1 MTDPHLASNSP
12 RSPWREAWRRL
23 RQNRLAVSCGGI
35 LIAIFL
41 ACLIGPLVT
50 GQTIETQNLDLGA
63 TSPSAQH
70 WLGTDPLGR
79 DLLTRILSGGRV
91 SLAVGLTATL
101 VSLLIGVAY
110 GATSGFLGGRADA
123 IMMRIVEIL
132 YALPFIILVIILIV
146 VLEPVFKLPRMAWL
160 VSLFGGEGQI
170 KLVVLFMVIG
180 AIEWLTMA
188 RVVRA
193 QVMTLRQQD
202 FVSAA
207 LALGVPKW
215 KIILRHLVPNCLG
228 PVIVYSTLTIPAVML
243 LEAVLSF
250 LGLGVQ
256 APFASWGS
264 LIQEGADNMETRPWM
279 LVFPA
284 LFFSSTRPKSRTLIA
299 RHHRATPATPASP
312 PAPQPSSPPAISPP
326 AISPPAI
333 RA

>member
-146 VLEPVFKLPRMAWL
+146 VLEPVFKLPHMAWL
-160 VSLFGGEGQI
+160 VNLFGGEGQI

-284 LFFSSTRPKSRTLIA
+284 LFFSSTLFCLNFLGDGLRDALDPKAER
-299 RHHRATPATPASP
+299 
-312 PAPQPSSPPAISPP
+312 
-326 AISPPAI
+326 
-333 RA
+333 

>member
-50 GQTIETQNLDLGA
+50 GQTIETLNLDLGA

-284 LFFSSTRPKSRTLIA
+284 LFFSSTLFCLNFLGDGLRDALDPKAER
-299 RHHRATPATPASP
+299 
-312 PAPQPSSPPAISPP
+312 
-326 AISPPAI
+326 
-333 RA
+333 

>member
-1 MTDPHLASNSP
+1 MTAEPLTATTAP

-23 RQNRLAVSCGGI
+23 RRNRLAIICGAI
-35 LIAIFL
+35 LIVIVL
-41 ACLIGPLVT
+41 ACLIGPMLT
-50 GQTIETQNLDLGA
+50 GHRIDTQDLARGSNA
-63 TSPSAQH
+63 ALAAPSADH
-70 WLGTDPLGR
+70 WLGTDALGR
-79 DLLTRILSGGRV
+79 DLLSRILTGGRV

-101 VSLLIGVAY
+101 VSLIIGVAY
-110 GATSGFLGGRADA
+110 GATSGFLGGRTDA

-146 VLEPVFKLPRMAWL
+146 ALEPVLSQPNLKPL
-160 VSLFGGEGQI
+160 VDLFGGQGQV

-256 APFASWGS
+256 PPFASWGS
-264 LIQEGADNMETRPWM
+264 LIQEGADNLETRPWM

-284 LFFSSTRPKSRTLIA
+284 LFFSTTLFCFNFLGDGLRDALDPKAER
-299 RHHRATPATPASP
+299 
-312 PAPQPSSPPAISPP
+312 
-326 AISPPAI
+326 
-333 RA
+333 

>member
-1 MTDPHLASNSP
+1 MSDAPSASTAP

-23 RQNRLAVSCGGI
+23 RRNHVAVACGAL
-35 LIAIFL
+35 LIVIVL
-41 ACLIGPLVT
+41 ACLIGPSLT
-50 GQTIETQNLDLGA
+50 GHDPDVQNLELGPQP
-63 TSPSAQH
+63 PSATH
-70 WLGTDPLGR
+70 RLGTDPLGR
-79 DLLTRILSGGRV
+79 DLLTRILVGGRV

-101 VSLLIGVAY
+101 VSLIIGVAY
-110 GATSGFLGGRADA
+110 GATSGFLGGRTDT
-123 IMMRIVEIL
+123 IMMRLVEIL

-146 VLEPVFKLPRMAWL
+146 VLEPVFKDPRLAWL
-160 VSLFGGEGQI
+160 VSLFGGEGQV

-202 FVSAA
+202 FISAA

-215 KIILRHLVPNCLG
+215 KIIFRHLVPNCLG
-228 PVIVYSTLTIPAVML
+228 PIIVYSTLTIPAVML

-264 LIQEGADNMETRPWM
+264 LIQEGADNLETRPWM
-279 LVFPA
+279 LVFPS
-284 LFFSSTRPKSRTLIA
+284 LFFSTTLFCLNFLGDGLRDALDPKAER
-299 RHHRATPATPASP
+299 
-312 PAPQPSSPPAISPP
+312 
-326 AISPPAI
+326 
-333 RA
+333 

>member
-160 VSLFGGEGQI
+160 VNLFGGEGQI

-284 LFFSSTRPKSRTLIA
+284 LFFSSTLFCLNFLGDGLRDALDPKAER
-299 RHHRATPATPASP
+299 
-312 PAPQPSSPPAISPP
+312 
-326 AISPPAI
+326 
-333 RA
+333 

>member
-1 MTDPHLASNSP
+1 MSDVHPASTLP

-23 RQNRLAVSCGGI
+23 RRNRLAVGCGALLI
-35 LIAIFL
+35 LIGL
-41 ACLIGPLVT
+41 SCLIGPMLT
-50 GQTIETQNLDLGA
+50 GHSIENQNLALGA
-63 TSPSAQH
+63 TGPSGSH

-79 DLLTRILSGGRV
+79 DLLTRILSGGQV

-110 GATSGFLGGRADA
+110 GATSGFLGGKADA
-123 IMMRIVEIL
+123 LMMRIVEIL

-146 VLEPVFKLPRMAWL
+146 VLEPVFKDPDLAWL
-160 VSLFGGEGQI
+160 VKLFGGEGQT

-202 FVSAA
+202 FITAA

-264 LIQEGADNMETRPWM
+264 LIQEGADNLETRPWL

-284 LFFSSTRPKSRTLIA
+284 LFFSTTLFCFNFLGDGLRDALDPKAER
-299 RHHRATPATPASP
+299 
-312 PAPQPSSPPAISPP
+312 
-326 AISPPAI
+326 
-333 RA
+333 

>member
-35 LIAIFL
+35 LIAIVL

-50 GQTIETQNLDLGA
+50 GQAIETQNLDLGA

-284 LFFSSTRPKSRTLIA
+284 LFFSSTLFCLNFLGDGLRDALDVR
-299 RHHRATPATPASP
+299 
-312 PAPQPSSPPAISPP
+312 SSKD
-326 AISPPAI
+326 
-333 RA
+333 

>member
-1 MTDPHLASNSP
+1 
-12 RSPWREAWRRL
+12 
-23 RQNRLAVSCGGI
+23 
-35 LIAIFL
+35 
-41 ACLIGPLVT
+41 
-50 GQTIETQNLDLGA
+50 
-63 TSPSAQH
+63 
-70 WLGTDPLGR
+70 
-79 DLLTRILSGGRV
+79 LLTRILSGGRV

-284 LFFSSTRPKSRTLIA
+284 LFFSSTLFCLNFLGDGLRDALDPKAER
-299 RHHRATPATPASP
+299 
-312 PAPQPSSPPAISPP
+312 
-326 AISPPAI
+326 
-333 RA
+333 

>member
-35 LIAIFL
+35 LIAIVL

-91 SLAVGLTATL
+91 SLAVGLTATF

-284 LFFSSTRPKSRTLIA
+284 LFFSSTLFCLNFLGDGLRDALDPKAER
-299 RHHRATPATPASP
+299 
-312 PAPQPSSPPAISPP
+312 
-326 AISPPAI
+326 
-333 RA
+333 

>member
-1 MTDPHLASNSP
+1 MSDDHPASIAP

-23 RQNRLAVSCGGI
+23 RRNRLAVGCGVMLI
-35 LIAIFL
+35 LIVL
-41 ACLIGPLVT
+41 ACLIGPYLT
-50 GQTIETQNLDLGA
+50 GHAIESQNLALGA
-63 TSPSAQH
+63 RGPSGAH

-79 DLLTRILSGGRV
+79 DLLSRILTGGRV

-101 VSLLIGVAY
+101 VSLVIGVAY
-110 GATSGFLGGRADA
+110 GATSGFLGGKADA

-146 VLEPVFKLPRMAWL
+146 VLEPVFKKPELAWL
-160 VSLFGGEGQI
+160 VNLFGGEGQI

-202 FVSAA
+202 FVTAA

-264 LIQEGADNMETRPWM
+264 LIQEGADNLETRPWM

-284 LFFSSTRPKSRTLIA
+284 LFFSTTLFCFNFLGDGLRDALDPKAER
-299 RHHRATPATPASP
+299 
-312 PAPQPSSPPAISPP
+312 
-326 AISPPAI
+326 
-333 RA
+333 

>member
-1 MTDPHLASNSP
+1 MTDVSSVHHHAP

-23 RQNRLAVSCGGI
+23 RRNRLAVACGA
-35 LIAIFL
+35 LLLLIFL
-41 ACLIGPLVT
+41 ACLIGPALT
-50 GQTIETQNLDLGA
+50 GHTIENQNLALGA
-63 TSPSAQH
+63 SSPSAAH
-70 WLGTDPLGR
+70 WLGTDTLGR
-79 DLLTRILSGGRV
+79 DLLTRILTGGRV

-101 VSLLIGVAY
+101 VSLIIGVAY
-110 GATSGFLGGRADA
+110 GATSGFLGGRIDA
-123 IMMRIVEIL
+123 IMMRLVEIL

-146 VLEPVFKLPRMAWL
+146 VLEPVFKTPQMAGL
-160 VSLFGGEGQI
+160 VALFGGESQI

-215 KIILRHLVPNCLG
+215 KIIFRHLVPNCLG

-264 LIQEGADNMETRPWM
+264 LIQEGADNMETSPWM

-284 LFFSSTRPKSRTLIA
+284 LLFSTTLFSFNFLGDGLRDALDPKAER
-299 RHHRATPATPASP
+299 
-312 PAPQPSSPPAISPP
+312 
-326 AISPPAI
+326 
-333 RA
+333 

>member
-35 LIAIFL
+35 LIAIVL

-50 GQTIETQNLDLGA
+50 GQAIETQNLDLGA

-284 LFFSSTRPKSRTLIA
+284 LFFSSTLFCLNFLGDGLRDALDPKAER
-299 RHHRATPATPASP
+299 
-312 PAPQPSSPPAISPP
+312 
-326 AISPPAI
+326 
-333 RA
+333 

>member
-35 LIAIFL
+35 LIAIVL

-264 LIQEGADNMETRPWM
+264 LIPEGADNMETRPWM

-284 LFFSSTRPKSRTLIA
+284 LFFSSTLFCLNFLGDGLRDALDPKAER
-299 RHHRATPATPASP
+299 
-312 PAPQPSSPPAISPP
+312 
-326 AISPPAI
+326 
-333 RA
+333 

>member
-50 GQTIETQNLDLGA
+50 GQAIETQNLDLGA

-146 VLEPVFKLPRMAWL
+146 VLEPVFKLPHMAWL
-160 VSLFGGEGQI
+160 VSLFGGEGQV

-284 LFFSSTRPKSRTLIA
+284 LFFSSTLFCLNFLGDGLRDALDPKAER
-299 RHHRATPATPASP
+299 
-312 PAPQPSSPPAISPP
+312 
-326 AISPPAI
+326 
-333 RA
+333 

>member
-1 MTDPHLASNSP
+1 MDEPAHPPRIMNDPIPATTPP

-23 RQNRLAVSCGGI
+23 RRNRLAVACGAV
-35 LIAIFL
+35 LIVIML
-41 ACLIGPLVT
+41 ACLIGPHLT
-50 GQTIETQNLDLGA
+50 GHQIDTQNLERGA
-63 TSPSAQH
+63 NTALAAPSTSH
-70 WLGTDPLGR
+70 WLGTDTLGR
-79 DLLTRILSGGRV
+79 DLLTRILAGGQV

-101 VSLLIGVAY
+101 VSLIIGVAY

-123 IMMRIVEIL
+123 VMMRIVEIL

-146 VLEPVFKLPRMAWL
+146 VLEPVFKQPEMEWL
-160 VSLFGGEGQI
+160 VKRFGGEGQI

-215 KIILRHLVPNCLG
+215 KIIFRHLVPNCLG

-264 LIQEGADNMETRPWM
+264 LIQEGADNLETRPWM

-284 LFFSSTRPKSRTLIA
+284 AFFSTTLFCFNFLGDGLRDALDPKAER
-299 RHHRATPATPASP
+299 
-312 PAPQPSSPPAISPP
+312 
-326 AISPPAI
+326 
-333 RA
+333 

>member
-1 MTDPHLASNSP
+1 MTDVSSVSHAP

-23 RQNRLAVSCGGI
+23 RRNRLAVACGALLV
-35 LIAIFL
+35 LIGL
-41 ACLIGPLVT
+41 ACLLGPALT
-50 GQTIETQNLDLGA
+50 GHTIENQNLALGA
-63 TSPSAQH
+63 TAPSGAH
-70 WLGTDPLGR
+70 WLGTDTLGR
-79 DLLTRILSGGRV
+79 DLLTRILTGGQV

-101 VSLLIGVAY
+101 VSLIIGVAY
-110 GATSGFLGGRADA
+110 GATAGFLGGRTDA

-146 VLEPVFKLPRMAWL
+146 VLEPVFKTPQMAWL
-160 VSLFGGEGQI
+160 VDLFGGEGQI

-202 FVSAA
+202 FVAAA

-264 LIQEGADNMETRPWM
+264 LIQEGADNLETSPWL

-284 LFFSSTRPKSRTLIA
+284 LLFSTTLFSFNFLGDGLRDALDPKAER
-299 RHHRATPATPASP
+299 
-312 PAPQPSSPPAISPP
+312 
-326 AISPPAI
+326 
-333 RA
+333 

>member
-35 LIAIFL
+35 LIAIVL

-284 LFFSSTRPKSRTLIA
+284 LVFSATLFCLNFLGDGLRDALDPKAER
-299 RHHRATPATPASP
+299 
-312 PAPQPSSPPAISPP
+312 
-326 AISPPAI
+326 
-333 RA
+333 

>member
-1 MTDPHLASNSP
+1 MTDTNLASTTP

-23 RQNRLAVSCGGI
+23 RQNRLAVSCGAI
-35 LIAIFL
+35 LIAIFF
-41 ACLIGPLVT
+41 ACLVGPFLT

-91 SLAVGLTATL
+91 SLAVGLTATF

-146 VLEPVFKLPRMAWL
+146 VLEPVFKHPNMAWL
-160 VSLFGGEGQI
+160 VNLFGGEGQI

-284 LFFSSTRPKSRTLIA
+284 LFFSSTLFCLNFLGDGLRDALDPKAER
-299 RHHRATPATPASP
+299 
-312 PAPQPSSPPAISPP
+312 
-326 AISPPAI
+326 
-333 RA
+333 

>member
-284 LFFSSTRPKSRTLIA
+284 LFFSSTLFCLNFLGDGLRDALDPKAER
-299 RHHRATPATPASP
+299 
-312 PAPQPSSPPAISPP
+312 
-326 AISPPAI
+326 
-333 RA
+333 

>member
-1 MTDPHLASNSP
+1 MTDDFSASTAP

-23 RQNRLAVSCGGI
+23 RRNRLAVACGGLLV
-35 LIAIFL
+35 LISL
-41 ACLIGPLVT
+41 ACLIGPKLT
-50 GQTIETQNLDLGA
+50 GYSIESQNLALGA
-63 TSPSAQH
+63 TGPSGAH
-70 WLGTDPLGR
+70 WLGTDTLGR
-79 DLLTRILSGGRV
+79 DLLTRILTGGQV

-101 VSLLIGVAY
+101 VSLIIGVAY
-110 GATSGFLGGRADA
+110 GATSGFLGGRTDA

-146 VLEPVFKLPRMAWL
+146 VLEPVFKKPELAWL
-160 VSLFGGEGQI
+160 VNLFGGEGQI

-202 FVSAA
+202 FVAAA

-264 LIQEGADNMETRPWM
+264 LIQEGADNLETSPWM

-284 LFFSSTRPKSRTLIA
+284 LLFSTTLFSFNFLGDGLRDALDPKAER
-299 RHHRATPATPASP
+299 
-312 PAPQPSSPPAISPP
+312 
-326 AISPPAI
+326 
-333 RA
+333 

>member
-50 GQTIETQNLDLGA
+50 GQAIETQNLDLGA

-146 VLEPVFKLPRMAWL
+146 VLEPVFKLPHMAWL
-160 VSLFGGEGQI
+160 VNLFGGEGQI

-284 LFFSSTRPKSRTLIA
+284 LFFSSTLFCLNFLGDGLRDALDPKAER
-299 RHHRATPATPASP
+299 
-312 PAPQPSSPPAISPP
+312 
-326 AISPPAI
+326 
-333 RA
+333 

>member
-35 LIAIFL
+35 LIAIVL

-284 LFFSSTRPKSRTLIA
+284 LFFSSTLFCLNFLGDGLRDALDPKAER
-299 RHHRATPATPASP
+299 
-312 PAPQPSSPPAISPP
+312 
-326 AISPPAI
+326 
-333 RA
+333 

>member
-1 MTDPHLASNSP
+1 MTDVSSVSHAP

-23 RQNRLAVSCGGI
+23 RRNRLAVACGTLLV
-35 LIAIFL
+35 LIGL
-41 ACLIGPLVT
+41 ACLLGPALT
-50 GQTIETQNLDLGA
+50 GHTIENQNLALGA
-63 TSPSAQH
+63 TAPSATH
-70 WLGTDPLGR
+70 WLGTDTLGR
-79 DLLTRILSGGRV
+79 DLLTRILTGGQV

-101 VSLLIGVAY
+101 VSLIIGVAY
-110 GATSGFLGGRADA
+110 GATAGFLGGRTDA

-146 VLEPVFKLPRMAWL
+146 VLEPVFKTPQMAWL
-160 VSLFGGEGQI
+160 VDLFGGEGQI

-202 FVSAA
+202 FVAAA

-264 LIQEGADNMETRPWM
+264 LIQEGADNLETSPWL

-284 LFFSSTRPKSRTLIA
+284 LLFSTTLFSFIFLGDGLRDALDPKAER
-299 RHHRATPATPASP
+299 
-312 PAPQPSSPPAISPP
+312 
-326 AISPPAI
+326 
-333 RA
+333 

>member
-63 TSPSAQH
+63 TCPSAQH

-284 LFFSSTRPKSRTLIA
+284 LFFSSTLFCLNFLGDGLRDALDPKAER
-299 RHHRATPATPASP
+299 
-312 PAPQPSSPPAISPP
+312 
-326 AISPPAI
+326 
-333 RA
+333 

>member
-35 LIAIFL
+35 LIAIVL

-146 VLEPVFKLPRMAWL
+146 VLEPVFKHPNMAGL

-284 LFFSSTRPKSRTLIA
+284 LFFSSTLFCLNFLGDGLRDALDPKAER
-299 RHHRATPATPASP
+299 
-312 PAPQPSSPPAISPP
+312 
-326 AISPPAI
+326 
-333 RA
+333 

>member
-35 LIAIFL
+35 LIAIVL

-160 VSLFGGEGQI
+160 VNLFGGEGQI

-284 LFFSSTRPKSRTLIA
+284 LFFSSTLFCLNFLGDGLRDALDPKAER
-299 RHHRATPATPASP
+299 
-312 PAPQPSSPPAISPP
+312 
-326 AISPPAI
+326 
-333 RA
+333 

>member
-1 MTDPHLASNSP
+1 MTAIDHASSAP

-23 RQNRLAVSCGGI
+23 RRNRLAVGCGLTLVI
-35 LIAIFL
+35 IFL
-41 ACLIGPLVT
+41 ACVIGPLLT
-50 GQTIETQNLDLGA
+50 GKAIETQNLDLGA
-63 TSPSAQH
+63 TPPSAAH

-79 DLLTRILSGGRV
+79 DLLTRILTGGRV

-101 VSLLIGVAY
+101 VSLVIGVAY
-110 GATSGFLGGRADA
+110 GATSGFLGGRIDS
-123 IMMRIVEIL
+123 IMMRLVEIL

-146 VLEPVFKLPRMAWL
+146 VLEPVFKLPEMAWL
-160 VSLFGGEGQI
+160 VGLFGGEGQI

-202 FVSAA
+202 FISAA

-279 LVFPA
+279 LIFPA
-284 LFFSSTRPKSRTLIA
+284 LFFSTTLFCLNFLGDGLRDALDPKA
-299 RHHRATPATPASP
+299 EP
-312 PAPQPSSPPAISPP
+312 
-326 AISPPAI
+326 
-333 RA
+333 

>member
-1 MTDPHLASNSP
+1 MTDAPISDSAP

-23 RQNRLAVSCGGI
+23 RRNRLAVVCGGVLVVI
-35 LIAIFL
+35 VL
-41 ACLIGPLVT
+41 ACLVGPLFT
-50 GQTIETQNLDLGA
+50 GHAIETQNLARGSNAELA
-63 TSPSAQH
+63 APSASH
-70 WLGTDPLGR
+70 WFGTDPLGR
-79 DLLTRILSGGRV
+79 DLLTRILTGGRV

-101 VSLLIGVAY
+101 VSLVIGVAY
-110 GATSGFLGGRADA
+110 GATSGFIGGKVDA
-123 IMMRIVEIL
+123 LMMRLVEIL

-146 VLEPVFKLPRMAWL
+146 ALEPVFKQPEMDWL
-160 VSLFGGEGQI
+160 VQKFGGQGQV
-170 KLVVLFMVIG
+170 KLVVLFLVIG

-256 APFASWGS
+256 PPFASWGS
-264 LIQEGADNMETRPWM
+264 LIQEGADNLETRPWM

-284 LFFSSTRPKSRTLIA
+284 LFFSTTLFCFNFLGDGLRDALDPKAER
-299 RHHRATPATPASP
+299 
-312 PAPQPSSPPAISPP
+312 
-326 AISPPAI
+326 
-333 RA
+333 